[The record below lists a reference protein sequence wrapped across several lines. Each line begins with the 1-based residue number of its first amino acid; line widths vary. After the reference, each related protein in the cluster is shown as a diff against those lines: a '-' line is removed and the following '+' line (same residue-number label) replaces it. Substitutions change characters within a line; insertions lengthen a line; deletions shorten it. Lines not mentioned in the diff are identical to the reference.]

1 MDTINIVLMIILAS
15 IVSFVFGEEYGR
27 YRMKNAINKALK
39 DTIDGLKKVSQANKK
54 EE

>member
-15 IVSFVFGEEYGR
+15 IVSFIFGEEYGR
-27 YRMKNAINKALK
+27 YRMKNTINKVLK
-39 DTIDGLKKVSQANKK
+39 EAIDGLKRASQANKK